1 MATSSKLKVMISSRC
16 NDPFPVGASST
27 LTDIRRELKREIEAV
42 ELFGKKVFEVWIN
55 EETPPKGGT
64 WDSWDV
70 CLQAVADCDVLLVIS
85 NGNAGWAKDAGGIG
99 ICHAELMTALSSAP
113 GKVWLI
119 SLDSIQSKDPDEAA
133 RNKRFQAYVT
143 EQSLFR
149 GDSVKTLAE
158 LKKRIKEALYDAVVN
173 LVQRGVRESSRGKFY
188 SGEALDWSR
197 LDFSARKEAMVRILR
212 NALNGRHRAV
222 DLDPAVSVPIAG
234 KPICFLPTA
243 VPAALTVSAA
253 REMVGQ
259 PFLRDHEF
267 FPALNTQKAAGPV
280 HLIACHKTVS
290 EAQAIRLLGFPDATV
305 VSPPF
310 GVYVADG
317 VQKIQMILIANCRDE
332 TTTRHGVQRFFD
344 WLEQTG
350 EADRL
355 AARAQSRTNIIKA
368 ISAER
373 APTTASILS
382 PSPIASAKAKKRR

>member
-16 NDPFPVGASST
+16 NDPFPAGGTST

-42 ELFGKKVFEVWIN
+42 QLFGKKLFEVWIN

-70 CLQAVADCDVLLVIS
+70 CLQAVADCDVLLVIC

-99 ICHAELMTALSSAP
+99 ICHAELMTGLSRAP

-119 SLDSIQSKDPDEAA
+119 SLDSIQSEDPDQED
-133 RNKRFQAYVT
+133 RNKRFQTYVT

-149 GDSVKTLAE
+149 GDTVKTVADF
-158 LKKRIKEALYDAVVN
+158 KKRIREALYDAIIN
-173 LVQRGVRESSRGKFY
+173 LVQRGVRESSKGKFY

-197 LDFSARKEAMVRILR
+197 LDFTARQQTMVRSLR
-212 NALNGRHRAV
+212 DALNGRHKAI
-222 DLDPAVSVPIAG
+222 DIDPAVSVPIAG
-234 KPICFLPTA
+234 RPICFVPTA
-243 VPAALTVSAA
+243 APAALTISAA

-267 FPALNTQKAAGPV
+267 FPALNAQKAAGPV
-280 HLIACHKTVS
+280 HMIACHKTIS

-373 APTTASILS
+373 APASGVARS
-382 PSPIASAKAKKRR
+382 PMPPAKAKKRR